1 VAPFD
6 REGALKRA
14 EKALR
19 QGRVDAAIEEY
30 LRIIEAQPRDWNSAN
45 ALGDLYVRSGQTDKG
60 VAQYTRIAEH
70 LAEEG
75 FFPKAA
81 ALYKKILKV
90 RPDDE
95 RTLIQLADLSARQ
108 GLLADAKATLTMVA
122 ERRRVKGDR
131 KGAAEM
137 QVRIGTL
144 DPDDLP
150 ARIGAARAAVEMGD
164 VATALREYRS
174 AADDLEARDRLPEA
188 LEALAE
194 IVRLDPADEATRTR
208 LLDTYLEQ
216 SDFVRAQGLARG
228 ADELKRVAMALD
240 AAGRAD
246 EALAVF
252 ERLVEQRPG
261 DVEVRARLAGA
272 YARKGDLAA
281 TRRHL
286 SPATAGDDPVLWM
299 QLAELDLRDGKVD
312 DGRAAVS
319 RALELDRTQREAAV
333 ALACRIAETEPEAA
347 YPAVEVVADAAVA
360 EQDFAAAAAALHE
373 FVTRVRHHIVALMRL
388 VEICVDGGLEATMAS
403 AQAQLA
409 DAYLEAG
416 RPLEARIIS
425 EDLVAREPWDRA
437 NIERFRRALVMLG
450 EKDPDAIIADRLS
463 GDSPFLATD
472 KLDLNEGITF
482 EDVEEPAPVAA
493 PPAAPAKGKA
503 KGEKARPEPAPA
515 PAPIEEEV
523 AVEIDLSDDLSAG
536 LGGEAAVEAVRTAVP
551 ARKRGSLEDAFTSVR
566 EEADRQPSE
575 ELAAEQYRLAL
586 TYRDMGMLD
595 EAMAALEI
603 AARAPRQRFDA
614 ASLLGRL
621 HLERSQPAKAAAW
634 FEKAAEAPAPTA
646 DAGRALLYDLA
657 RTLEQVGEQARALV
671 VYVELEA
678 DAAGYRDVSSRIER
692 LSRVQAQG

>member
-1 VAPFD
+1 
-6 REGALKRA
+6 
-14 EKALR
+14 
-19 QGRVDAAIEEY
+19 
-30 LRIIEAQPRDWNSAN
+30 
-45 ALGDLYVRSGQTDKG
+45 
-60 VAQYTRIAEH
+60 
-70 LAEEG
+70 
-75 FFPKAA
+75 
-81 ALYKKILKV
+81 
-90 RPDDE
+90 
-95 RTLIQLADLSARQ
+95 
-108 GLLADAKATLTMVA
+108 
-122 ERRRVKGDR
+122 
-131 KGAAEM
+131 
-137 QVRIGTL
+137 
-144 DPDDLP
+144 
-150 ARIGAARAAVEMGD
+150 
-164 VATALREYRS
+164 
-174 AADDLEARDRLPEA
+174 
-188 LEALAE
+188 
-194 IVRLDPADEATRTR
+194 
-208 LLDTYLEQ
+208 
-216 SDFVRAQGLARG
+216 
-228 ADELKRVAMALD
+228 
-240 AAGRAD
+240 
-246 EALAVF
+246 
-252 ERLVEQRPG
+252 
-261 DVEVRARLAGA
+261 
-272 YARKGDLAA
+272 
-281 TRRHL
+281 
-286 SPATAGDDPVLWM
+286 
-299 QLAELDLRDGKVD
+299 
-312 DGRAAVS
+312 
-319 RALELDRTQREAAV
+319 
-333 ALACRIAETEPEAA
+333 
-347 YPAVEVVADAAVA
+347 
-360 EQDFAAAAAALHE
+360 
-373 FVTRVRHHIVALMRL
+373 MRL

-493 PPAAPAKGKA
+493 PPVTPAKGKA
-503 KGEKARPEPAPA
+503 RGEKARPEPAPA

-523 AVEIDLSDDLSAG
+523 TVEIDLSDDLSAG

-586 TYRDMGMLD
+586 TYRDMRMLD